1 MDVQTLFG
9 AQSSSRLVEHLVPLK
24 HSASIAMKK
33 IALIVL
39 AVLIVAVPFAL
50 AVSTFRPLMSL
61 LPFLYL
67 AGGALV
73 WYLWRFVNVEYEYT
87 ILGSEMDVDVIYGQK
102 QRKTLCS
109 LDLKQAAKIAP
120 YDDAHLPLTRTP
132 DLRHSIFAAS
142 DLASEDTYFILFH
155 HPKKGKTVLYVDAP
169 EKVLDAL
176 RRANPSILEKR

>member
-9 AQSSSRLVEHLVPLK
+9 AHSSSRLVEHLVPLK
-24 HSASIAMKK
+24 RSASIAMKK

-39 AVLIVAVPFAL
+39 AILWAIVPFAV
-50 AVSTFRPLMSL
+50 AVVSFRPLMSL

-102 QRKTLCS
+102 QRKSLCS
-109 LDLKQAAKIAP
+109 LDLKQATKIAP
-120 YDDAHLPLTRTP
+120 YEKIQASLNRGG
-132 DLRHSIFAAS
+132 DLRQSIFAAADLS
-142 DLASEDTYFILFH
+142 DENTYGIVFSD
-155 HPKKGKTVLYVDAP
+155 PQKGKTVLYVDAP
-169 EKVLDAL
+169 EKVLNAFV
-176 RRANPSILEKR
+176 RANPSLVEKR